1 MWKLEKYEH
10 LTGENLGYKPGV
22 AEQANVEYSS
32 WGKTFNKGIKEN
44 DKKEGLLK
52 RLKNIEDINK
62 SQNKELKF
70 YSDLMIK
77 PPYLKSICNKEINYK
92 YLDSKKSI
100 KLFKT
105 LEDLEA
111 NETDYKHLVYESD
124 DTKLFKFVEYGTLS
138 NIDLKLTR

>member
-1 MWKLEKYEH
+1 
-10 LTGENLGYKPGV
+10 
-22 AEQANVEYSS
+22 
-32 WGKTFNKGIKEN
+32 
-44 DKKEGLLK
+44 
-52 RLKNIEDINK
+52 
-62 SQNKELKF
+62 
-70 YSDLMIK
+70 MIK

-111 NETDYKHLVYESD
+111 NETDYKHFVYESD
-124 DTKLFKFVEYGTLS
+124 DTKLFKFVEYRTLS